1 MSPVL
6 TVIPDTFIIEA
17 LTIIQTRNIRRLPVV
32 KAERLLR
39 IITEINILYWFLQIY
54 KRINANLINKIQ
66 A

>member
-1 MSPVL
+1 LSPVL